1 MSLNDI
7 ITSKREENLYTC
19 AMFLDPKKAF
29 DTVDYS
35 ILMKIY
41 IILEL
46 GVMYKIFSQAI
57 YQIVNSL

>member
-1 MSLNDI
+1 
-7 ITSKREENLYTC
+7 
-19 AMFLDPKKAF
+19 MFLDPKKAF
-29 DTVDYS
+29 DTVDHS

-57 YQIVNSL
+57 YQIVNSLWQLIHVNPIKNI